1 MSLTVIQ
8 RAPASMDGF
17 SNFDIHPVL
26 KRILSARG
34 VQNGE
39 ALNHALDRL
48 LPPAALKNIEQ
59 AVAVI
64 ADTVERQAKIV
75 IVGDFDADGAT
86 STSVAVLALR
96 SMGAQQVG
104 YLVPNRCAYGYGLT
118 PPLVH
123 EAAKQQPQ
131 LLITVDNGISSIEGV
146 AAANQLGMQVV
157 VTDHHLPGERLP
169 DAAAIVNPNQP
180 GCDFPSKQLAGVG
193 VIFYVM
199 VALRRELQQRD
210 WFARANITAPNMA
223 QFLDLV
229 ALGTVAD
236 VVPLDRNNRI
246 LVSQGLARI
255 RAGQCRPG
263 ILALLQLGKRDPL
276 NIISTDLGF
285 AVGPRLNAAGRLEDM
300 SVGIECLLTND
311 AAKASLLAQQL
322 HDLNQT
328 RKEIEGDMQADAKEA
343 LAALRFNETPAGIC
357 VFQAHWHQG
366 VIGIVASRLK
376 AQFSRPTIVFAQA
389 DDEHIKGSARSV
401 SGVHI
406 RDVLAGVDALH
417 PGLIISF
424 GGHAMAAGLTL
435 AKQRFDEFHQAFV
448 DFLQQ
453 HYAVEQLSESLYSD
467 GELEP
472 EFLNVDLAQAIRD
485 CLPWGQQ
492 CEEPQFQ
499 GEFNIVQRQW
509 LGDKHLKMQLS
520 EVVSGKLVD
529 AIAFNQQK
537 SEWPLD
543 QKRVALLY
551 RLDVNRFQQRRQ
563 LQLMVQQHR
572 VLSV

>member
-1 MSLTVIQ
+1 MNLTVIK
-8 RAPASMDGF
+8 RESSSVGNWSSDM
-17 SNFDIHPVL
+17 HPVL

-34 VQNGE
+34 VNDSDQ
-39 ALNHALDRL
+39 LNHALDQL
-48 LPPAALKNIEQ
+48 LPPSELKNIEQ

-64 ADTVERQAKIV
+64 ADAIERQAKIV

-86 STSVAVLALR
+86 STSVAVLSLR
-96 SMGAQQVG
+96 AMGAREVG
-104 YLVPNRCAYGYGLT
+104 YLVPNRFAYGYGLT
-118 PPLVH
+118 PPLVQ

-157 VTDHHLPGERLP
+157 VTDHHLPGEQLP
-169 DAAAIVNPNQP
+169 AAAAIVNPNQP
-180 GCDFPSKQLAGVG
+180 GCGFRSKQLAGVG

-199 VALRRELQQRD
+199 VALRRVLLQRD
-210 WFARANITAPNMA
+210 WFARAKIPAPNLA

-255 RAGQCRPG
+255 RAGACRPG

-300 SVGIECLLTND
+300 SVGIECLLAD
-311 AAKASLLAQQL
+311 DPAKASLLAQQL

-328 RKEIEGDMQADAKEA
+328 RKEIEGDMQADAAEA
-343 LAALRFNETPAGIC
+343 LAALEFTDTPAGIC
-357 VFQAHWHQG
+357 VFQDHWHQG

-389 DDEHIKGSARSV
+389 DDKNIKGSARSV

-424 GGHAMAAGLTL
+424 GGHAMAAGLTI
-435 AKQRFDEFHQAFV
+435 ARENFDAFHQAFV
-448 DFLQQ
+448 NFLQQ
-453 HYAVEQLSESLYSD
+453 HYATEQLSEALYSD

-485 CLPWGQQ
+485 CLPWGQH

-509 LGDKHLKMQLS
+509 LGDKHVKLQLS
-520 EVVSGKLVD
+520 EIISGKLVD
-529 AIAFNQQK
+529 AIAFNQSK
-537 SEWPLD
+537 NNWPLE
-543 QKRVALLY
+543 KNRVALLY
-551 RLDVNRFQQRRQ
+551 RLDVNRYQNRRQ
-563 LQLMVQQHR
+563 LQLMIQQHQI
-572 VLSV
+572 L